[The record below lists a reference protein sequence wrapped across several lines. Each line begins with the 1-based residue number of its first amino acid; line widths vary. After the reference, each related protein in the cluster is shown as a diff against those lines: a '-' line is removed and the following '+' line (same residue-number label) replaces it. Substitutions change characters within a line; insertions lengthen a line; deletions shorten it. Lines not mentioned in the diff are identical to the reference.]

1 MKSLFKKLLTSALVA
16 TSVVTFASCGEKTQ
30 QPTGGETP
38 SQPTEEVVSYS
49 PYTVDQFRQY
59 ALIDLTSVLASCG
72 EKDQYTAE
80 VWNNIQTKYNAG
92 KAAIEAAA
100 TKNDVAKAFEDAK
113 AAIASVIPY
122 ANGAYSFVSLTNA
135 QKTEILGLLEA
146 YAVRNGITGISL
158 FENGGY
164 GLYSERIQMGTEI
177 YIPGYGFGNLAEGDI
192 TAPMANEANDA
203 WKYYY
208 HTFNSSDPGSAN
220 YLNDKGS
227 EISTFYGYFAGSFF
241 TTFMNSTKDGYDWV
255 PELAK
260 TKPQAV
266 NPDEDGLATK
276 WKFPVRT
283 GETDGLKYTTLST
296 KADRVTFN
304 GRGVELEDYETAFKF
319 LLTQANHLARGSEM
333 ASSKGSGTIKGVAE
347 YYKASEKGI
356 NEAAWENVG
365 IKTYKDDKGVA
376 WFEYEFT
383 APLDSFYSMYY
394 ITSSLYQPIPQDFI
408 DAVGSTGEGAEAV
421 TNYCGYNKDK
431 SYTPVDNSLALGAYV
446 LEAWNTDAEV
456 VYKKNPNYVFADTK
470 YKVKGIHM
478 DILAAAQDDPNA
490 GFKEFLAGNID
501 SAGIPQD
508 YLNEYKNDPRAR
520 KTTGDSNFKLNVNAC
535 DYDTWVE
542 LFGTNGSVTKTAES
556 DYWEVEPA
564 LANPHFVK
572 ALSLS
577 INRNEFADKRGS
589 IASVD
594 YLSSDYMSDPE
605 NGISYAN
612 TQAHKNAVAG
622 LLEGTE
628 NGYNLQY
635 ARDYFKLALEELVE
649 AGIYE
654 EGTKENPTVINL
666 EIAWQYPT
674 NEEAYHNEIAKY
686 FTDAFNHDSVHDG
699 KFKLEVEFWVGTQWS
714 DVYYNKLMLG
724 QYDLGFGSISGKS
737 LNPLDFMSA
746 LSSDQVISGEFTLN
760 WGTNTN
766 DPDADILVYNGMRW
780 SYDALWQAANGA
792 AVVVDGANS
801 AVFNGSTMTFDE
813 ATSKATIT
821 TNFNLYEG
829 VTTEIQDFVV
839 FAYAD
844 LENNSDYN
852 EYSLLPG
859 EGETSR
865 VTKVSEENG
874 VYVYEIVLTAEE
886 VTWLKEK
893 AAAGGYAGID
903 VYYGTNV
910 VGVETNTLTSVFFEF
925 PAAE

>member
-38 SQPTEEVVSYS
+38 SQPTEVESYS
-49 PYTVDQFRQY
+49 AYTVDQFRQY

-100 TKNDVAKAFEDAK
+100 TKNDVTKAFEDAK

-122 ANGAYSFVSLTNA
+122 ANGIQSFVSLTNA

-177 YIPGYGFGNLAEGDI
+177 YIPGYGFGNLAEGAI

-203 WKYYY
+203 WKNYY
-208 HTFNSSDPGSAN
+208 HTFDSSDPGTAN

-227 EISTFYGYFAGSFF
+227 QVSGFYGYFAASYF

-260 TKPQAV
+260 TKPQAI

-276 WKFPVRT
+276 WKFPVKT
-283 GETDGLKYTTLST
+283 GADGLKYSTLST
-296 KADRVTFN
+296 KTDRVTFN

-333 ASSKGSGTIKGVAE
+333 AGATGSGVIKGVKE
-347 YYKASEKGI
+347 YYDASADGV
-356 NEAAWENVG
+356 NEEAWENVG
-365 IKTYKDDKGVA
+365 IKTYTDDKGET

-383 APLDSFYSMYY
+383 SPLDSFYSMYY

-408 DAVGSTGEGAEAV
+408 DAVGTTGEGPEAV

-431 SYTPVDNSLALGAYV
+431 TYTPVDNSLALGAYI
-446 LEAWNTDAEV
+446 LEVWNTDSEV

-470 YKVKGIHM
+470 YKVEGVHI

-490 GFKEFLAGNID
+490 GIKEFLAGNLD

-508 YLNEYKNDPRAR
+508 YLDEYKNDPRAK

-542 LFGTNGSVTKTAES
+542 LFGTEGSVYQTAES

-594 YLSSDYMSDPE
+594 YLSSNYMSDPE

-612 TQAHKNAVAG
+612 TQAHKNAVAD

-666 EIAWQYPT
+666 EIAWMYPT
-674 NEEAYHNEIAKY
+674 HEEAYHNEIAQY

-699 KFKLEVEFWVGTQWS
+699 KFKLEVEFWVGNVWS

-724 QYDLGFGSISGKS
+724 QYDLGFGSITGNS
-737 LNPLDFMSA
+737 LNPLDFMSV
-746 LSSDQVISGEFTLN
+746 LSSNQVISGEFTLN

-780 SYDALWQAANGA
+780 SYDALWQAANGT
-792 AVVVDGANS
+792 AVVVDGANT
-801 AVFNGSTMTFDE
+801 AVFDGFVMNFDE
-813 ATSKATIT
+813 ATKKATVNV
-821 TNFNLYEG
+821 NFNLSEG
-829 VTTEIQDFVV
+829 VVAEVQDLVI
-839 FAYAD
+839 FAYTD
-844 LENNSDYN
+844 TENYSDYV
-852 EYSLLPG
+852 EYSVFPA

-865 VTKVSEENG
+865 ITLVSSENG
-874 VYVYEIVLTAEE
+874 KYVYEIVLTDAE
-886 VTWLKEK
+886 VKWVKDAV
-893 AAAGGYAGID
+893 AAQGYAGID
-903 VYYGTNV
+903 LYYGYTIN
-910 VGVETNTLTSVFFEF
+910 GAPTESYSSQYFEF

>member
-38 SQPTEEVVSYS
+38 SQPTEELG
-49 PYTVDQFRQY
+49 YTAYTIDQFRQY

-72 EKDQYTAE
+72 DQNQYAAE

-92 KAAIEAAA
+92 KAAIEAAT
-100 TKNDVAKAFEDAK
+100 TKNDVTKAFETAK

-122 ANGAYSFVSLTNA
+122 ANGIKSFVSLTNA
-135 QKTEILGLLEA
+135 EKTEILGLLEA

-164 GLYSERIQMGTEI
+164 GLYAERIQMGTEN
-177 YIPGYGFGNLAEGDI
+177 YIPGYGFGNLAEGAI
-192 TAPMANEANDA
+192 TAPMANEANAA
-203 WKYYY
+203 WKNYY
-208 HTFNSSDPGSAN
+208 HTFDSSDPGTAN

-227 EISTFYGYFAGSFF
+227 QVSGFYGYFAASYF
-241 TTFMNSTKDGYDWV
+241 TTFMNKTKDGYDWV

-266 NPDEDGLATK
+266 NPDESGLATK
-276 WKFPVRT
+276 WKFPVKT
-283 GETDGLKYTTLST
+283 GADGLKYTTLST
-296 KADRVTFN
+296 KSDRVNFN
-304 GRGVELEDYETAFKF
+304 GREVELEDYETAFKF

-333 ASSKGSGTIKGVAE
+333 AGATGSGVIKGVKE
-347 YYKASEKGI
+347 YYDASADGV
-356 NEAAWENVG
+356 NEEAWEKVG
-365 IKTYKDDKGVA
+365 IKTYKDDQNVE

-383 APLDSFYSMYY
+383 SPLDSFYSMYY

-408 DAVGSTGEGAEAV
+408 DAVGVTGEGKEAV

-431 SYTPVDNSLALGAYV
+431 TYTPVDNSLALGAYV
-446 LEAWNTDAEV
+446 LEVWNTDAEV

-470 YKVKGIHM
+470 YKVEGVHI

-542 LFGTNGSVTKTAES
+542 LFGTEGSVYQTPES

-564 LANPHFVK
+564 LSNPHFVK

-594 YLSSDYMSDPE
+594 YLSSNYMSDPE

-628 NGYNLQY
+628 NGYNLQF

-666 EIAWQYPT
+666 EIAWMYPT
-674 NEEAYHNEIAKY
+674 HEEAYHNEIAKY

-699 KFKLEVEFWVGTQWS
+699 KFRLDVQFWVGNVWS

-724 QYDLGFGSISGKS
+724 QYDLGFGSISGNS
-737 LNPLDFMSA
+737 LNPLDFVSV
-746 LSSDQVISGEFTLN
+746 LSSDQKISGEFTLN

-766 DPDADILVYNGMRW
+766 DPDADILVYKGEKW
-780 SYDALWQAANGA
+780 SYDALWQAANGT
-792 AVVVDGANS
+792 AVVVDGANT
-801 AVFNGSTMTFDE
+801 AVFDGFTMKFDE
-813 ATSKATIT
+813 ATRKATVT
-821 TNFNLYEG
+821 AKFNLSEG
-829 VTTEIQDFVV
+829 VEAEVQDLVI
-839 FAYAD
+839 FAYTGK
-844 LENNSDYN
+844 EDYN
-852 EYSLLPG
+852 EYSVFPA

-865 VTKVSEENG
+865 VTEVSSENG
-874 VYVYEIVLTAEE
+874 TFVYEIVLTEQELAW
-886 VTWLKEK
+886 VKEK
-893 AAAGGYAGID
+893 VQAEGSAGID
-903 VYYGTNV
+903 LYYSTTIDGNLSESYATAY
-910 VGVETNTLTSVFFEF
+910 FDF